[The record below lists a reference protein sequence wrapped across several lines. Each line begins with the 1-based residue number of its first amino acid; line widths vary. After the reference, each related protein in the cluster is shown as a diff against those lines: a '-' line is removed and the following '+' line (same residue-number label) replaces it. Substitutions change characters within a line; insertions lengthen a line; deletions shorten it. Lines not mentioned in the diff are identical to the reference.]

1 MQSWW
6 RWLFGACL
14 SEEGP
19 RTAYLCVK
27 LVSEPIRIL
36 LWLDRAEQFN
46 GPTDTLWRGLQAMP
60 QHEEPIVSALEL
72 KRSLGHS
79 PAAPLGEML
88 GWFVELSSEI
98 ARRIG
103 FETMSAGTTS
113 VRLEWGEKLE
123 LATPT
128 AGHPPPGDPGWGRL
142 LPLTDWRAL
151 CMPSLPDEAFEDSG
165 GDPRDPTQIVA
176 AARRE
181 DGSRYEVL
189 QEDELLILPT
199 LDLWERGRMRSVQ
212 CPASDPVS
220 FALLRGERQ
229 APFPDVNGWSAEHL
243 ARRAVAENR
252 AWLDEGAYPPANAP
266 AGETLSRS
274 ICAARAALLTESIEA
289 GDPELPLTAAAT
301 VRTLVERGRDPEGAV
316 EEAFDGYRRWRVD
329 GEDPPARVTAALR
342 RVVRSLPG
350 YAIARVPTRA

>member
-1 MQSWW
+1 M
-6 RWLFGACL
+6 
-14 SEEGP
+14 
-19 RTAYLCVK
+19 
-27 LVSEPIRIL
+27 
-36 LWLDRAEQFN
+36 AE
-46 GPTDTLWRGLQAMP
+46 
-60 QHEEPIVSALEL
+60 
-72 KRSLGHS
+72 
-79 PAAPLGEML
+79 
-88 GWFVELSSEI
+88 
-98 ARRIG
+98 
-103 FETMSAGTTS
+103 
-113 VRLEWGEKLE
+113 
-123 LATPT
+123 ATT
-128 AGHPPPGDPGWGRL
+128 AGPDLAAGQWVA
-142 LPLTDWRAL
+142 LT
-151 CMPSLPDEAFEDSG
+151 G
-165 GDPRDPTQIVA
+165 QA
-176 AARRE
+176 A
-181 DGSRYEVL
+181 GSRYEVL

-220 FALLRGERQ
+220 FALLRGERR

-274 ICAARAALLTESIEA
+274 ICAARAALLMESIEA

-350 YAIARVPTRA
+350 YTIARVPTRA